1 MVGLSTKDEAFAA
14 RLLELCRLL
23 HPEGN
28 RVKFVWNCQTQ
39 GIRGYLQTFP
49 QLWSRITDDPPREGI
64 LPAQQYRL
72 QTAASALKLAAF
84 QESVLK
90 RLKTAGI
97 RALAVK
103 GLSLSLTLY
112 SDISARE
119 FGDIDLLVSP
129 QDAVRAVEVL
139 EADCLKR
146 TYPGKMKPGQEHAFF
161 HYLKAQNLAGAEGR
175 GQLDLHWR
183 LLSSW
188 VGADLLSF
196 EDLWKRSTMLERD
209 GLTPWRSLGDVDNL
223 VFLALHGFQDG
234 WPKLKQFLDLAV
246 ALEVLNY
253 DWSEV
258 LRVAGYR
265 AVLVEQAVE
274 LCVRL
279 FDVPHPAR
287 LTHHFRDFDHALSSW
302 LRMAKAHK
310 SPQSKLLRPGYWSCG
325 SSEAITR
332 SIDALFCPAIDDIQ
346 SIELPVGLARGY
358 RVVRFFRL
366 IRKALE
372 RRGSSGALP
381 EKS

>member
-1 MVGLSTKDEAFAA
+1 MVGLSVRDEAFAA
-14 RLLELCRLL
+14 RLLELTRLL

-28 RVKFVWNCQTQ
+28 RVRFVWNCQAQ

-64 LPAQQYRL
+64 QPAQQYRL
-72 QTAASALKLAAF
+72 ETAASALRLAAF

-90 RLKTAGI
+90 CLNAAGI
-97 RALAVK
+97 RVLAVK

-112 SDISARE
+112 GDISARE
-119 FGDIDLLVSP
+119 FGDIDLLIAP
-129 QDAVRAVEVL
+129 QDALRAVEIL
-139 EADCLKR
+139 EADDLR
-146 TYPGKMKPGQEHAFF
+146 RSYPGKMKPGQEFAFF
-161 HYLKAQNLAGAEGR
+161 RYLKAQNLMASGGR

-188 VGADLLSF
+188 VGADLLPF
-196 EDLWKRSTMLERD
+196 EELWSRSKVLERD

-246 ALEVLNY
+246 ALEVLDY

-274 LCVRL
+274 MCVRL
-279 FDVPHPAR
+279 FDIPHISR
-287 LTHHFRDFDHALSSW
+287 TLTTMTFRAF
-302 LRMAKAHK
+302 
-310 SPQSKLLRPGYWSCG
+310 
-325 SSEAITR
+325 
-332 SIDALFCPAIDDIQ
+332 
-346 SIELPVGLARGY
+346 
-358 RVVRFFRL
+358 
-366 IRKALE
+366 
-372 RRGSSGALP
+372 
-381 EKS
+381 